1 MKWATTTKKN
11 PIFEYDLDNENKKI
25 EREVVN
31 AIVENRNLP
40 IWIEKK
46 FKNKM
51 FRQKRKLRKIRKKL
65 VRDF

>member
-31 AIVENRNLP
+31 ATVENRNLP
-40 IWIEKK
+40 IWIDKK
-46 FKNKM
+46 IKNKM
-51 FRQKRKLRKIRKKL
+51 FRQKRKLRKMRKKL

>member
-31 AIVENRNLP
+31 ATVENRNLP
-40 IWIEKK
+40 IWIDKK

-51 FRQKRKLRKIRKKL
+51 FRQKRKLRKMRKKL